1 MLLGVVFSILFVLVY
16 DATNRFIREKV
27 TLRII
32 NPGFDPNVETARL
45 NKKISSMLGIS
56 QITKAV
62 FTTLAKT
69 IRPSTKIIL
78 LNSDKISDVITD
90 TKELKSPEHSKTLNI
105 IFNKL
110 QQVDI
115 SYLNYFEVQ
124 NIVETANIKNNFIFY
139 KEVFQ
144 LMEEMT
150 LRLVVTIRSQE
161 GKIIGLICLGPKD
174 SDIPYTR
181 SEQNFVYDIGE
192 IISLS
197 VDRSLLYKEVQQFN
211 ETLQDKVDIATR
223 ELTQAN
229 TKLAE
234 ALKKEKDMMD
244 IIGHELRTP
253 LGAARNALIFLD
265 TLKQK
270 GKMTDARFKQFMET
284 AIRNIRREK
293 EILETILQSARL
305 DNDRI
310 QFDPTD
316 VNIQELI
323 KQSFEGFGDM
333 AKQKNLEV
341 ILDIEPR
348 LTIRCD
354 QVAIQQIVDN
364 LASNAVKYTHKGSIT
379 IRIKKAE
386 NNKIRFEFIDT
397 GEGLKPEDI
406 PNLGKK
412 FFRANTHLQTGGT
425 IGGDLVPRP
434 GGTGIGLYV
443 IKGLLE
449 SMGSELKIE
458 SEFGKGSKFWFELE
472 DSSEV

>member
-1 MLLGVVFSILFVLVY
+1 MNGIDSFKGIFLALTNVAKILLQNFDTRLLFQEVVDSILKELSNIDHKYKIIVLSLIEGENLKRISLTFTEEAHIALTNVEVKFEEIIIPMSNVKNLGVKSIVENQIQYTSDFAEILSPPLSIEHARHLQQLTGIKNSMVYPIFADEEPLGSMIFSIDTDLDEVSDLEKTLIQSYVVLVGI
-16 DATNRFIREKV
+16 AIENAELFNK
-27 TLRII
+27 
-32 NPGFDPNVETARL
+32 NVV
-45 NKKISSMLGIS
+45 
-56 QITKAV
+56 ITK
-62 FTTLAKT
+62 
-69 IRPSTKIIL
+69 
-78 LNSDKISDVITD
+78 
-90 TKELKSPEHSKTLNI
+90 
-105 IFNKL
+105 
-110 QQVDI
+110 Q
-115 SYLNYFEVQ
+115 
-124 NIVETANIKNNFIFY
+124 
-139 KEVFQ
+139 
-144 LMEEMT
+144 
-150 LRLVVTIRSQE
+150 
-161 GKIIGLICLGPKD
+161 
-174 SDIPYTR
+174 
-181 SEQNFVYDIGE
+181 
-192 IISLS
+192 
-197 VDRSLLYKEVQQFN
+197 
-211 ETLQDKVDIATR
+211 
-223 ELTQAN
+223 LTQAN
-229 TKLAE
+229 TKLAD

-253 LGAARNALIFLD
+253 LGAARNALLFLD

-270 GKMTDARFKQFMET
+270 GKMTDQKYKQFMET